1 MCFSSKTPTPTA
13 PPPPPTEREAGM
25 DAMRQR
31 QQASLA
37 SSQSGFPSTDKLGG
51 QNVGTNPTQTKLGA

>member
-1 MCFSSKTPTPTA
+1 
-13 PPPPPTEREAGM
+13 M

-37 SSQSGFPSTDKLGG
+37 SSQGGFPSTDRLGG
-51 QNVGTNPTQTKLGA
+51 QNVGSNPTQTKLGA